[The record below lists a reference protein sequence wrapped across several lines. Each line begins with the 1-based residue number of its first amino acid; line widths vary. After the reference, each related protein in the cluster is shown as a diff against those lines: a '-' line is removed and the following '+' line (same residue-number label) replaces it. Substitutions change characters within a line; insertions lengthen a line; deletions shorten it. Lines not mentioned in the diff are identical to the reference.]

1 MKPTVVIGDIHGLD
15 YWKAIVEKHP
25 ECRIVFLGDYLDPYE
40 YIPHKRLLQ
49 NLCKIILLKKKHPD
63 DVILLL
69 GNHDL
74 HYFCTD
80 IRLSSR
86 FDFLIGEKASR
97 LFLENIG
104 LFQYA
109 YQEGRY
115 LFTHA
120 GVAQDWFVNDF
131 RGDTALPIAEQL
143 NNPADSQIPALC
155 QLGHLRGG
163 EEGKIGG
170 IFWADEAEVANPL
183 HGFTQI
189 VGHNRVAEVTER
201 AGAYDNKVI
210 FCDCLWNENYLY
222 LENSILK

>member
-1 MKPTVVIGDIHGLD
+1 MKPIAVIGDIHGLD

-25 ECRIVFLGDYLDPYE
+25 DCRIVFLGDYLDPIE

-49 NLCKIILLKKKHPD
+49 NLCEIILLKKKRPD

-80 IRLSSR
+80 ITLSSR

-97 LFLENIG
+97 LFLENME

-109 YQEGRY
+109 YQENKIV
-115 LFTHA
+115 FTHA
-120 GVAQDWFVNDF
+120 GITQEWFIHDF
-131 RGDTALPIAEQL
+131 RGDINLPIAAQL
-143 NNPADSQIPALC
+143 NHPADSQIAALC
-155 QLGHLRGG
+155 RLGHLRGG

-170 IFWADEAEVANPL
+170 IFWADEAELVDPL

-189 VGHNRVAEVTER
+189 VGHNRVEEVTVHS
-201 AGAYDNKVI
+201 GAHDNKII

-222 LENSILK
+222 LENSI